1 MNEPMRSLSIAI
13 VCAAALVASEADA
26 KGKRCKT
33 KGKAPEVFVE
43 GKTPV
48 RRGPGLNYA
57 VASFLERGRCAPY
70 SEVSLDKAWVLVDVK
85 GKLGWVPTSRLAA
98 KSRERISG
106 IKVESAPVGSAQ
118 SRAYADV
125 TQQTVLLER
134 PDPRSPARRVL
145 PQGLKVL
152 PLAKTEDGL
161 WVHIRDERG
170 DLGWIPTKDLSAG
183 GLAELPNADMEAV
196 AAATTTSTSGGSS
209 FMTSTSGPVRSAPTE
224 LAIEGSVFGAA
235 LLPVHSLDSNGA
247 GPTRRYDV
255 SALAPGTG
263 IDLTVSK
270 LGPLAIRV
278 TYIAAL
284 LTGVSPEENPNIGVG
299 GFQQDASL
307 SIGFPIDVGAA
318 RVTPAVGYAL
328 GIFDF
333 DALLPGQSGITFV
346 STQTHAGT
354 AGARAQYFATKDVRL
369 EGDANLMVGV
379 TSEGPAK
386 LGQAGLTFGGI
397 ASAGVSYYVGEAL
410 ALTARY
416 ALNYRTTSYSG
427 AAGLDET
434 ITDATLVDF
443 THGAL
448 IGMTFAFVP

>member
-1 MNEPMRSLSIAI
+1 MRMRWSILFA
-13 VCAAALVASEADA
+13 CAVALVSSEAVA
-26 KGKRCKT
+26 KGKGCRS
-33 KGKAPEVFVE
+33 KGKRPEVFVE

-57 VASFLERGRCAPY
+57 VASFLERGKCAPY
-70 SEVSLDKAWVLVDVK
+70 QEVSLDKAWVLVDVE

-106 IKVESAPVGSAQ
+106 VKVESAPVGSAQ

-125 TQQTVLLER
+125 TKQTVMLER

-170 DLGWIPTKDLSAG
+170 DLGWIPTNDLAAG
-183 GLAELPNADMEAV
+183 GLAELPNADVTTV
-196 AAATTTSTSGGSS
+196 ATSSTAMGDSTFTASTSSPPRE
-209 FMTSTSGPVRSAPTE
+209 TPTT
-224 LAIEGSVFGAA
+224 LAIDASVFGAA
-235 LLPVHSLDSNGA
+235 LLPLHSLQSNGEA
-247 GPTRRYDV
+247 ATRRYDV
-255 SALAPGTG
+255 SAFAPGTG
-263 IDLTVSK
+263 IDVTFSQ
-270 LGPLAIRV
+270 LGPLAVRA
-278 TYIAAL
+278 TYLVAFL
-284 LTGVSPEENPNIGVG
+284 VGVSPEANPNIGVG
-299 GFQQDASL
+299 GLSQDASV
-307 SIGFPIDVGAA
+307 SIGLPVDVGAG
-318 RVTPAVGYAL
+318 RITPSVGYAL

-333 DALLPGQSGITFV
+333 DALLPGQAGITFI

-354 AGARAQYFATKDVRL
+354 AGARAHYYATRDLRL
-369 EGDANLMVGV
+369 EGDANVLVGV
-379 TSEGPAK
+379 TSEGPLT
-386 LGQAGLTFGGI
+386 LGDAGLTFGGI
-397 ASAGVSYYVGEAL
+397 AYAGATYFLSDTL

-427 AAGLDET
+427 VGTLDPT
-434 ITDATLVDF
+434 INDASLVDF

-448 IGMTFAFVP
+448 IGMSFAFVP

>member
-1 MNEPMRSLSIAI
+1 MHGR
-13 VCAAALVASEADA
+13 ALVVLSCAITLWTAEADA
-26 KGKRCKT
+26 KGKGCRA
-33 KGKAPEVFVE
+33 KGKRPEVFVE

-57 VASFLERGRCAPY
+57 VASFLERGQCAPY
-70 SEVSLDKAWVLVDVK
+70 SEVSLDKAWVLVDVD

-98 KSRERISG
+98 KSRELVSG
-106 IKVESAPVGSAQ
+106 VKVESAPVGSAQ

-125 TQQTVLLER
+125 TRQTVMLER

-161 WVHIRDERG
+161 WVNIRDERG
-170 DLGWIPTKDLSAG
+170 DLGWIPTNDLAAG
-183 GLAELPNADMEAV
+183 GLAELPNAEV
-196 AAATTTSTSGGSS
+196 TTVPTSTSTASDSTFTASS
-209 FMTSTSGPVRSAPTE
+209 SSSIPRESPTSF
-224 LAIEGSVFGAA
+224 AIDAAVFAA
-235 LLPVHSLDSNGA
+235 GLLPLHSLQSNGEA
-247 GPTRRYDV
+247 PTRRYDV

-263 IDLTVSK
+263 VDITLSE
-270 LGPLAIRV
+270 LGPIAVRA
-278 TYIAAL
+278 TYLIAFL
-284 LTGVSPEENPNIGVG
+284 VGVSPEGNPNIAVG
-299 GFQQDASL
+299 GLSQDASL
-307 SIGFPIDVGAA
+307 SIGLPIDTGAA
-318 RVTPAVGYAL
+318 RITPAIGYAL

-354 AGARAQYFATKDVRL
+354 AGARAHYFATRDLRL
-369 EGDANLMVGV
+369 EGDANVLVGV
-379 TSEGPAK
+379 TSEGPAT

-397 ASAGVSYYVGEAL
+397 AYAGLTYFLSDSL
-410 ALTARY
+410 ALSARY

-427 AAGLDET
+427 AGTL
-434 ITDATLVDF
+434 DATIDDAKLVDF

-448 IGMTFAFVP
+448 IGMSFTFVP